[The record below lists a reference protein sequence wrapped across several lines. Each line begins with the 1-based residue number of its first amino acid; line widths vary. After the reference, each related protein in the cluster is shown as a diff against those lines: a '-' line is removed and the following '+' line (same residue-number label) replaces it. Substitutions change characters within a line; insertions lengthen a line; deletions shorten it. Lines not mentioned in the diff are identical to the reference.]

1 MYKVDAKYFHVGN
14 DQAHSARNPKDP
26 SPTPGYLR
34 NHLIFFYIYNKCLL
48 FPETGRRGRGDGM
61 AGALVAKIGK

>member
-34 NHLIFFYIYNKCLL
+34 NHLIFLYLQ
-48 FPETGRRGRGDGM
+48 
-61 AGALVAKIGK
+61 